1 MGSCEEARLCWDGGN
16 DATSRD
22 EVSGGHVLACR
33 MGYYYRCRIPPLG
46 DEDACIAF
54 DALQIGLSSALAE
67 MLQEV
72 ELLLSPRRDV

>member
-1 MGSCEEARLCWDGGN
+1 
-16 DATSRD
+16 
-22 EVSGGHVLACR
+22 

-46 DEDACIAF
+46 EEDACIAF